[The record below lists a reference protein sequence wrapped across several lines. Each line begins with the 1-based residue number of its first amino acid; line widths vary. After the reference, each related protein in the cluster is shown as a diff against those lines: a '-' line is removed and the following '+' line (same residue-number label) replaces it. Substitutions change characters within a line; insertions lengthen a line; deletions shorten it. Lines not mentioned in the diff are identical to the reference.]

1 MKAAGIGYREET
13 VAGKHLFHLNQANRS
28 IIALAGFGLA
38 SLPAALFF
46 IALQSGMRLTAINAG
61 AISCLVVFVVTRILK
76 TGQQLVFDRT
86 GRSLTKTGLLNL
98 KSFDLKTGEV
108 HCLKLGERKLS
119 AQEGRQ
125 IFTWN
130 VHLATGNRDYHLM
143 ESTWYP
149 AARRLSGRLSG
160 LLKVPLIDETAA
172 EPVSHPPELSRHAYC
187 NRLRSTEDKPAEEHQ
202 EALLERNMERFERP
216 RAKRWSWTFR
226 SVRTWL
232 VLIAGFALTGKVL
245 HFMLPDTVMMMR
257 ASLLDPTGHAQVMA
271 ALLLWLLPLYLPLLY
286 LALHREELMITPE
299 EVRWRR
305 GISPVSRWK
314 SRPLAHLVEIR
325 VESNRHRI
333 PALYLVF
340 QDTGIRM
347 KLTPALLLTTPSDW
361 TLLSHLKA
369 DLDRQLKQWITKGII
384 KP

>member
-38 SLPAALFF
+38 SVPAALFF
-46 IALQSGMRLTAINAG
+46 IALQSGMGFTAINAG

-76 TGQQLVFDRT
+76 TGQQLIFDRT

-98 KSFDLKTGEV
+98 KSFDLKTAEV

-125 IFTWN
+125 IFTWS

-172 EPVSHPPELSRHAYC
+172 EPVSHPPEPSRYTYC
-187 NRLRSTEDKPAEEHQ
+187 NRLRATKDKPVKNHL
-202 EALLERNMERFERP
+202 ALLGRNMERMEGS
-216 RAKRWSWTFR
+216 RAKRWSWSFK

-257 ASLLDPTGHAQVMA
+257 ASLFNPAGHAQVMA

-286 LALHREELMITPE
+286 LALHREELKITPE

-305 GISPVSRWK
+305 GISPFSRWK

-325 VESNRHRI
+325 VESNRQRI

-340 QDTGIRM
+340 QDTGVRM
-347 KLTPALLLTTPSDW
+347 KLTPALMLTAPSDW
-361 TLLSHLKA
+361 TLLEHLKT
-369 DLDRQLKQWITKGII
+369 DLDHQFRQWMEKGWINL
-384 KP
+384 